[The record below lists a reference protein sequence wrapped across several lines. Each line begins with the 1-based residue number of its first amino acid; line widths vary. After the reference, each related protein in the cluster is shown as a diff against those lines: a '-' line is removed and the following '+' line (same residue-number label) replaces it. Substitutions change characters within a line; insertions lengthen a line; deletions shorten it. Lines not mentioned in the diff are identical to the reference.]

1 MIFENVLVAGWLL
14 WEKRGE
20 GDGVPSGL
28 IGCLC
33 AMRKTA
39 LAIYSV
45 VRFLFFIL

>member
-14 WEKRGE
+14 QEKQGE
-20 GDGVPSGL
+20 GNGAPSGL

-33 AMRKTA
+33 AMRKMA
-39 LAIYSV
+39 LGICSV